1 MTVSSVL
8 LHTPTKVRSDRSNI
22 VDEQQQQ
29 CRILECYHDTFI
41 SSSNFDHNRNHS
53 ERTTVSCENME
64 RDRIMEEE
72 DDLLPPTLAR
82 LWSYNDDNK
91 VGGMNQ
97 GINQVA
103 DSLIPEIDDDGI
115 SESSSDVLVQEE
127 CINDDS
133 YEVQVE
139 DFITPEIYN
148 DGMNESSS
156 SPDLLVDQCINDESY
171 EVTKI
176 LLEIQLSS
184 NASDNFEPGVEIA
197 QTPPKKSSV
206 FDCDLSPVSVTT
218 FDIAPT
224 PPTTQSE
231 MFVDSITSTPS
242 SSSTARQ
249 EEEATTIRANAI
261 ALLERADRVDTR
273 VSSPVQDTTTIQS
286 ITSVS
291 VEVNTVESSAVSC
304 SLTANSTISIVD
316 GTTPPTSS
324 MIRPQLCD
332 SQQEMP
338 PTPTE
343 IEESCSVFTSLFGT
357 AGPPSPSPSILV
369 LSTDEDIHI
378 GNTKCVKRTTSK
390 VITPLRR
397 FEVETVESSA
407 VNCSLTADSSISI
420 ENATPPTSEIRRQ
433 SCDSQQKMMP
443 SNAMDNE
450 ESCSVFSFLFGTCS
464 SPPSPSPS
472 ILVSSTD
479 EDIGI
484 VDANSE
490 SFECVLHEFLNG
502 KRSVTKVVTPPSA
515 SPSRET
521 LIIVDT
527 NENLSPIRPPHVGR
541 ILDVGANFNP
551 AKQQQADMR
560 NVVVSGGKVR
570 VKNDLSW
577 IKKI

>member
-1 MTVSSVL
+1 
-8 LHTPTKVRSDRSNI
+8 
-22 VDEQQQQ
+22 
-29 CRILECYHDTFI
+29 
-41 SSSNFDHNRNHS
+41 
-53 ERTTVSCENME
+53 ME
-64 RDRIMEEE
+64 RDLITEEEE

-91 VGGMNQ
+91 VGGMDQ
-97 GINQVA
+97 SINQVA
-103 DSLIPEIDDDGI
+103 DSLIPEIDDDGSII
-115 SESSSDVLVQEE
+115 SESLPDVLVQE

-133 YEVQVE
+133 YEVQLE
-139 DFITPEIYN
+139 DLLIPEI
-148 DGMNESSS
+148 DDDESR
-156 SPDLLVDQCINDESY
+156 DVLDQCINDESY
-171 EVTKI
+171 EVEKI
-176 LLEIQLSS
+176 PLEIQLSS
-184 NASDNFEPGVEIA
+184 ASDDFEPGVEIA

-224 PPTTQSE
+224 HPITESSE
-231 MFVDSITSTPS
+231 TFVDSVTSTPS
-242 SSSTARQ
+242 HSTTARQ
-249 EEEATTIRANAI
+249 EEATTIRANAI
-261 ALLERADRVDTR
+261 ALLERADRVDPR
-273 VSSPVQDTTTIQS
+273 ASSPVQDTTIQI
-286 ITSVS
+286 ITPVS
-291 VEVNTVESSAVSC
+291 FEVNTVESAVSC
-304 SLTANSTISIVD
+304 SVTADSTISID
-316 GTTPPTSS
+316 GTTP

-343 IEESCSVFTSLFGT
+343 IEESWSVFTSLFGM

-369 LSTDEDIHI
+369 SSTDEDIHI
-378 GNTKCVKRTTSK
+378 GDAKPESSFECVKCTTSK

-397 FEVETVESSA
+397 FEVETVESA
-407 VNCSLTADSSISI
+407 ANCSLTAESSISI
-420 ENATPPTSEIRRQ
+420 DDATPPSSVIRRQ
-433 SCDSQQKMMP
+433 SCDRQQMMP
-443 SNAMDNE
+443 STAMENE

-502 KRSVTKVVTPPSA
+502 KRSVTKVTPPNA
-515 SPSRET
+515 SPSSRET
-521 LIIVDT
+521 SIIVDT

-551 AKQQQADMR
+551 AKQQVDMR
-560 NVVVSGGKVR
+560 NVVGSGGKVR

-577 IKKI
+577 IKKT